1 MSCGAWFVIGV
12 LYHEACCV
20 ELCWGRNSRDCAVSG
35 PLLLAEGEVC
45 EDDRPLDGEVWP
57 VSEG

>member
-1 MSCGAWFVIGV
+1 
-12 LYHEACCV
+12 V